1 MATLKKYFCFFLV
14 FYIHQIQAVQ
24 IGDKAPNF
32 DAATTKGNILFH
44 EWINNSWVVL
54 FSHPGDFTPVCTTE
68 LASVAQL
75 QPEFKKRNVKVIA
88 LSGDSIKDHLEWIP
102 HINKYKDTLKPDN
115 NLLEMINNW
124 KEDTNVNY
132 PIIADEDFS
141 ISTLYGMYHP
151 RAKPNSNSLGTINR
165 ENIRAV
171 YIIDSN
177 KTIQTIL
184 IYPKNIGRN
193 FKEILRTIDALQLSQ
208 KHKISTPANWENG
221 DPVIVSNEVLLE
233 DIPEKYNTKDINIF
247 EDYLKF
253 IEQPEFFS
261 GSNKSK
267 KRSKG
272 GFK

>member
-1 MATLKKYFCFFLV
+1 MATLRNYFCFFLV

-32 DAATTKGNILFH
+32 DAATTKGNISFH

-102 HINKYKDTLKPDN
+102 HINKFKDTLKPEGS
-115 NLLEMINNW
+115 LLKIINNW
-124 KEDTNVNY
+124 QEDTDVNY

-151 RAKPNSNSLGTINR
+151 NAKPNSNSLGSMNR

-208 KHKISTPANWENG
+208 IYKISTPANWENG
-221 DPVIVSNEVLLE
+221 DPVIVSNEVPLE

-253 IEQPEFFS
+253 IDQPEFFS
-261 GSNKSK
+261 GSDKSK